1 MIVYA
6 IISLRLMFG
15 KSTTPY
21 IREMLEVKG
30 KRGWGEVDIL
40 KIVTVVASTLLAIIA
55 LILNRN
61 NFHLE
66 FKIEIDNNK
75 KEQ

>member
-1 MIVYA
+1 M
-6 IISLRLMFG
+6 
-15 KSTTPY
+15 
-21 IREMLEVKG
+21 
-30 KRGWGEVDIL
+30 DIL